1 MAELAAI
8 KKMGGEIIQGY
19 LFSKPISANEAIEWT
34 ESVDT
39 AKHA

>member
-8 KKMGGEIIQGY
+8 KKMGGEVIQGF
-19 LFSKPISANEAIEWT
+19 LFSKPLNADEAVKWV
-34 ESVDT
+34 ESVEP